1 MEKALMTAKLTIT
14 ALFVALT
21 LTSCFAACPTEP
33 NAPASRESAQSDP
46 VKAVLK
52 NLKKAAAS
60 LKTYQ
65 AKIEYLVQEPEYETQ
80 KIRKGELFYAKDP
93 NHSNLRVNFETLKID
108 DQPPQ
113 PELEH
118 YIFDGVW
125 LTQIKYELK
134 QARRIQQAEP
144 NKPADPFELLSSRF
158 PVIGFTNIEDLRKDF
173 DITLVDLPAD
183 QKDKLTLL
191 RLKVK
196 PASKYAE
203 DYTEMHF
210 WLNAKLNLPCKIR
223 AVAAT
228 EDEFIL
234 PDIHEITF
242 IDPLVNKPIPPKI
255 FDFQIPKG
263 FQTETEPLKDPD
275 N

>member
-1 MEKALMTAKLTIT
+1 MTAKLTVT
-14 ALFVALT
+14 ALFVTLT
-21 LTSCFAACPTEP
+21 LASCLAACPTEP
-33 NAPASRESAQSDP
+33 NTPACQSAPPDP
-46 VKAVLK
+46 VQAVLK
-52 NLKKAAAS
+52 NLKKAAAD

-65 AKIEYLVQEPEYETQ
+65 AKVEYLVQEPEYETQ
-80 KIRKGELFYAKDP
+80 KLRKGAIFYAKDP
-93 NHSNLRVNFETLKID
+93 NRSNLRVNFETLKID

-113 PELEH
+113 PELEQ

-125 LTQIKYELK
+125 LTQIKYDLK
-134 QARRIQQAEP
+134 QARRIQQTEP

-173 DITLVDLPAD
+173 DIALADLPAD
-183 QKDKLTLL
+183 QKGKLTLL

-196 PASKYAE
+196 PRSKYAE
-203 DYTEMHF
+203 DYTAMDF
-210 WLNAKLNLPCKIR
+210 WINAKLNLPSRIR

-242 IDPLVNKPIPPKI
+242 IDPLANKPIPPKT

-263 FQTETEPLKDPD
+263 FQTEIKPLKEAP
-275 N
+275 